1 MSCKSCMKVVGTVK
15 GHKGHRRR
23 RVKPGAA
30 GSSHDLEM
38 RRTAQMLGAVGVLG
52 KPLSWDELMGAVAS
66 AFPPTAY
73 QD

>member
-1 MSCKSCMKVVGTVK
+1 
-15 GHKGHRRR
+15 
-23 RVKPGAA
+23 VKPGAA